1 MENPFDFAEKVVNYN
16 HNLYMASLD
25 VELLFTSIPLEDF
38 ILSCVNDFFSNNFY
52 SGKLTRKNLYDLL
65 QLATTESS
73 FNFENN
79 FLNK

>member
-1 MENPFDFAEKVVNYN
+1 MKNPFDFAEKVVNYN

-25 VELLFTSIPLEDF
+25 VESLFTSIPLEDF